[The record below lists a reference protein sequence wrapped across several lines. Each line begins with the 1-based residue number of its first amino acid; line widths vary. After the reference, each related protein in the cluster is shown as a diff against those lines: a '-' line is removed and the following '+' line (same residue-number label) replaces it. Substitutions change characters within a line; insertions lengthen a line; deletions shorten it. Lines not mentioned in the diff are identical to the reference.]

1 VEHDLFR
8 KPVSTFRDHALKS
21 GARIELVAPE
31 TTAMS
36 LLFPSPAAG
45 LFGRRLRR
53 ERGARIPVTI
63 VSGFLG
69 SGKTTLVR
77 NFLGCPEGRGTAVI
91 VNEFGEVGID
101 DALLRSSAEKT
112 VLLGNGCLCCNTRS
126 DLQVA
131 LRRLVAERER
141 TAIPHFGRVVI
152 ETSGLADLGPILT
165 TFLTD
170 RALGG
175 EFHIEAVVTVIDAVR
190 GSETLDTYGEA
201 RRQAILADR
210 LVLSKTDLTDAAT
223 CARLTDRLRTLNPRA
238 PILIADRGAID
249 PEALTAPAS
258 ATLPPTAAFAADA
271 VHSDGIRSFVLRDDT
286 PMTWS
291 VFARTLEML
300 IALRGADL
308 LRAKGF
314 LNVDGCRG
322 PVVIQVVGHLAHPP
336 IELQA
341 WPDEDCTSRVVFITR
356 GIAEQQIRD
365 LFAAVRALSADGLK
379 SSI

>member
-1 VEHDLFR
+1 
-8 KPVSTFRDHALKS
+8 
-21 GARIELVAPE
+21 
-31 TTAMS
+31 MS

-45 LFGRRLRR
+45 SFGRRLRS

-77 NFLGCPEGRGTAVI
+77 NFLERPEGRGTAVV

-141 TAIPHFGRVVI
+141 GAIPHFGRIVI

-175 EFHIEAVVTVIDAVR
+175 EFHVDAVVTLVDAAR
-190 GSETLDTYGEA
+190 GSETLDAYDEA

-210 LVLSKTDLTDAAT
+210 LVLTKTDLTEAAP
-223 CARLTDRLRTLNPRA
+223 CGRLTEHLRALNPRA
-238 PILIADRGAID
+238 QILIADHGAID
-249 PEALTAPAS
+249 PDVFTAPAS
-258 ATLPPTAAFAADA
+258 AAPLPTTTFAADA
-271 VHSDGIRSFVLRDDT
+271 VHSDGIRSFVLRDDA
-286 PMTWS
+286 PMSWD

-300 IALRGADL
+300 IALRGGDL
-308 LRAKGF
+308 LRVKGF
-314 LNVDGCRG
+314 LNVYGCRG

-336 IELQA
+336 VELQA
-341 WPDEDCTSRVVFITR
+341 WPDEEQRSRVVFITR
-356 GIAEQQIRD
+356 GIYEQQVRD
-365 LFAAVRALSADGLK
+365 LFAAVRALMPDDRR
-379 SSI
+379 IPI